1 MRASPTGHHHSSM
14 QGARVAGGRGCG
26 RSGAAGARR
35 GALAA
40 AGARKYTVKGGDT
53 VYAIAGKYGKSVA
66 ELAEANPGLEVAS
79 VVPGQV
85 IAVPGSGVFTF
96 KTLAVAL
103 AVAVAAG
110 AAYMKTQDEE

>member
-1 MRASPTGHHHSSM
+1 M
-14 QGARVAGGRGCG
+14 QGARVAGGRGRG
-26 RSGAAGARR
+26 RSGAVGARR

>member
-1 MRASPTGHHHSSM
+1 M
-14 QGARVAGGRGCG
+14 QGAAGATRGRAG
-26 RSGAAGARR
+26 RRGGAAAGAGARR

-40 AGARKYTVKGGDT
+40 AGARKYTVKGGDS
-53 VYAIAGKYGKSVA
+53 VYAIGRKYGKSVA
-66 ELAEANPGLEVAS
+66 ELGEANPGLEVAS
-79 VVPGQV
+79 IVPGQV